1 MENPMKLHYHPI
13 SHNCRRVLATIYELG
28 RDDVEL
34 NLVDLFQG
42 EHKTPEF
49 LKLNPNGKVPVL
61 VDGDYSL
68 WESTAIMQYLSGDS
82 SLWPASKVR
91 YDIIRWQVWG
101 VGHWGPPIGK
111 IVYER
116 LVKKVTGG
124 GEADEATVSDAL
136 GDFQQFAEVLN
147 GHLEGRDWL
156 VGDGITL
163 ADVSVAANLTY
174 APAVGIDLE
183 PYANIRRWY
192 DSIEAREAWKK
203 SAPPPTS

>member
-1 MENPMKLHYHPI
+1 MKLHYHPI
-13 SHNCRRVLATIYELG
+13 SHNCRRVLATIYENG
-28 RDDVEL
+28 RDDIEL
-34 NLVDLFQG
+34 NLVNLFEG

-61 VDGDYSL
+61 EDGDYSL

-101 VGHWGPPIGK
+101 IGHWGPPIGK

-124 GEADEATVSDAL
+124 GESDEAKVSEAL
-136 GDFQQFAEVLN
+136 EDFQQFAGVLN
-147 GHLEGRDWL
+147 GHLEERDWL
-156 VGDGITL
+156 VGNDITL
-163 ADVSVAANLTY
+163 ADISVAANLTY
-174 APAVGIDLE
+174 ASTVGIDLE
-183 PYANIRRWY
+183 PYPNISRWY
-192 DSIEAREAWKK
+192 GTIEERDAWQK
-203 SAPPPTS
+203 SAPPPTG

>member
-1 MENPMKLHYHPI
+1 MKLHYHPI
-13 SHNCRRVLATIYELG
+13 SHNCRRVLATIFELG

-61 VDGDYSL
+61 EDGDYSL
-68 WESTAIMQYLSGDS
+68 WESTAIMQYLAGDS
-82 SLWPASKVR
+82 VLWPASKVR

-111 IVYER
+111 IVFER

-124 GEADEATVSDAL
+124 GEADEAKVSDAL

-147 GHLEGRDWL
+147 GHLDGRDWL

-163 ADVSVAANLTY
+163 ADISVAANLTY

>member
-1 MENPMKLHYHPI
+1 MKLHYHPI
-13 SHNCRRVLATIYELG
+13 SHNCRRVLATIHELG

-42 EHKTPEF
+42 KHKSPEF

-61 VDGDYSL
+61 EDGDYSL

-82 SLWPASKVR
+82 SLWPASKIR

-101 VGHWGPPIGK
+101 VAHWGPPIGK
-111 IVYER
+111 VVFER

-124 GEADEATVSDAL
+124 GEADEAKVAEAL
-136 GDFQQFAEVLN
+136 GDFEQVAGVLN
-147 GHLEGRDWL
+147 GHLEGRNWL
-156 VGDGITL
+156 VGSDITL
-163 ADVSVAANLTY
+163 ADLSVAANLTY
-174 APAVGIDLE
+174 AGVVGIDIE
-183 PYANIRRWY
+183 PYANIKRWY
-192 DSIEAREAWKK
+192 GSIEERDSWQK

>member
-1 MENPMKLHYHPI
+1 MKLHYHPI
-13 SHNCRRVLATIYELG
+13 SHNCRRVLATIYELD

-34 NLVDLFQG
+34 SLVDLFKG
-42 EHKTPEF
+42 EHKSPEF

-61 VDGDYSL
+61 EDGDYSL
-68 WESTAIMQYLSGDS
+68 WESTAIMQYLAGDS

-111 IVYER
+111 VVYER

-124 GEADEATVSDAL
+124 GEADEAKVSDAL

-163 ADVSVAANLTY
+163 ADLSVAANLTY
-174 APAVGIDLE
+174 AGAVGIDIE
-183 PYANIRRWY
+183 PYADIHRWY
-192 DSIEAREAWKK
+192 KSIEARDAWQR
-203 SAPPPTS
+203 SAPPPAG

>member
-1 MENPMKLHYHPI
+1 
-13 SHNCRRVLATIYELG
+13 
-28 RDDVEL
+28 
-34 NLVDLFQG
+34 
-42 EHKTPEF
+42 
-49 LKLNPNGKVPVL
+49 
-61 VDGDYSL
+61 
-68 WESTAIMQYLSGDS
+68 MQYLSGDS

-111 IVYER
+111 IVFER

-124 GEADEATVSDAL
+124 GEADEAKVSDAL

-147 GHLEGRDWL
+147 GHLDGRDWL

-163 ADVSVAANLTY
+163 ADISVAANLTY

-183 PYANIRRWY
+183 PYPNISRWY
-192 DSIEAREAWKK
+192 GTIEERDAWKK
-203 SAPPPTS
+203 SAPPPTG

>member
-1 MENPMKLHYHPI
+1 MKLHYHPI

>member
-1 MENPMKLHYHPI
+1 MKLYYHPI
-13 SHNCRRVLATIYELG
+13 SHNCRRVLATIYENG

-34 NLVDLFQG
+34 SVVDLFKG

-61 VDGDYSL
+61 EDGDYSL
-68 WESTAIMQYLSGDS
+68 WESTAIMQYLAGDS
-82 SLWPASKVR
+82 VLWPASKVR

-111 IVYER
+111 IVFER

-124 GEADEATVSDAL
+124 GEADEAKVSDAL

-147 GHLEGRDWL
+147 GHLDGRDRL

-163 ADVSVAANLTY
+163 ADISVAANLTY

>member
-42 EHKTPEF
+42 EHKT
-49 LKLNPNGKVPVL
+49 
-61 VDGDYSL
+61 
-68 WESTAIMQYLSGDS
+68 
-82 SLWPASKVR
+82 R

>member
-1 MENPMKLHYHPI
+1 MKLHYHPI
-13 SHNCRRVLATIYELG
+13 SHNCRRVLATIYENG

-34 NLVDLFQG
+34 NLVNLFEG

-61 VDGDYSL
+61 EDGDYSL

-101 VGHWGPPIGK
+101 IGHWGPPIGK

-124 GEADEATVSDAL
+124 GESDEAKVEDAL
-136 GDFQQFAEVLN
+136 GDFQQFAKVLD
-147 GHLEGRDWL
+147 GHLEGRGWL

-163 ADVSVAANLTY
+163 ADLSVAANLTY
-174 APAVGIDLE
+174 ASAVGIDLE
-183 PYANIRRWY
+183 PYPNILRWY
-192 DSIEAREAWKK
+192 DSIETRDAWQK
-203 SAPPPTS
+203 SAPPPTG